1 MSEPSGYDRN
11 KSGTLST
18 ISEKKKQLASV
29 SKESVKSSKSA
40 KSKSRSPEK
49 SDSRVTKSS
58 KSKRLSSKSP
68 KRKVTGRDSK
78 RENSSNNLTNS
89 NEPSKST
96 PELDDL
102 SYQGLTV
109 LTSKIFQ
116 SNLHFFW
123 TLVSSDEKSQKKV
136 KKSIILIKT

>member
-1 MSEPSGYDRN
+1 MSEPSGHDRN

-18 ISEKKKQLASV
+18 IGEKKKQLSSL
-29 SKESVKSSKSA
+29 SKESVKSS

-49 SDSRVTKSS
+49 SDSRVSKSS
-58 KSKRLSSKSP
+58 KSKRVSSKSP
-68 KRKVTGRDSK
+68 KRKVTGKDSK

-89 NEPSKST
+89 TEAFKST
-96 PELDDL
+96 PELEDL

-116 SNLHFFW
+116 SNS
-123 TLVSSDEKSQKKV
+123 TN
-136 KKSIILIKT
+136 